1 MKNFDFKIRI
11 FTLIFLTF
19 LFIYLIILFTTY
31 GVNHYTDPEVKF
43 LEDNFGKAIPNI
55 YSCNFDYF
63 SINEHIANE
72 EFEHVRFRKIIT
84 TNPDCFGKIA
94 YTGITP
100 GTKFDDIDPSL
111 YLEFG
116 VNQKL
121 GHVLWLFEKNFLLF
135 LFVFLTLLLLQS
147 KLVKQNIFKYFLILI
162 FIYSL
167 VNFDTQNMYINSS
180 KHYFPNEN
188 SKSENLLNSWFLQN
202 D

>member
-1 MKNFDFKIRI
+1 MKNFNFKIRI
-11 FTLIFLTF
+11 FSLIFLTL
-19 LFIYLIILFTTY
+19 LFTYLIILFTTY
-31 GVNHYTDPEVKF
+31 GVNHYTVPEVKF
-43 LEDNFGKAIPNI
+43 LEDNFGKAIPGI
-55 YSCNFDYF
+55 HSCNFDYF
-63 SINEHIANE
+63 SINEHIANGG
-72 EFEHVRFRKIIT
+72 FEQVRFRKIIT
-84 TNPDCFGKIA
+84 TNPDCFGQIA

-100 GTKFDDIDPSL
+100 GTKFDDIDPTS

>member
-1 MKNFDFKIRI
+1 MKNFNFKIRI
-11 FTLIFLTF
+11 SSLIFLIF
-19 LFIYLIILFTTY
+19 LLTYLIILFTTY
-31 GVNHYTDPEVKF
+31 GVSHYTNSEVKF
-43 LEDNFGKAIPNI
+43 LEDNFSKAIPNI

-63 SINEHIANE
+63 SINKHISHG

-84 TNPDCFGKIA
+84 TNEDCFGKIA

-100 GTKFDDIDPSL
+100 GTNFDDIDPGS

-121 GHVLWLFEKNFLLF
+121 GYVLWLFEKNFLIF
-135 LFVFLTLLLLQS
+135 LFIFSTLLLLQS
-147 KLVKQNIFKYFLILI
+147 RFVKQNFFKYFLILI

-167 VNFDTQNMYINSS
+167 VNFDVQNMYINSS
-180 KHYFPNEN
+180 KHYFPSEN
-188 SKSENLLNSWFLQN
+188 SKSVNLLNNWFLQN